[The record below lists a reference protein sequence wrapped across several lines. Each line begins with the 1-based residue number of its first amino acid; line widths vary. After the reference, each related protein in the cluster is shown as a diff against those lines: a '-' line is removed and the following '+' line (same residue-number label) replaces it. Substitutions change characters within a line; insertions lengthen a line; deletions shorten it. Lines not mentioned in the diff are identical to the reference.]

1 MVVYSCKKDDS
12 SVDSVPVNDISTQ
25 YALEKDSIIEF
36 LQTHFYNYEDFEN
49 LPNNSSVEL
58 LIDTIS
64 GDNSDKIPLYDQVSN
79 LMIEVEDE
87 NSEMIP
93 HNMYYIINREGN
105 GESPTV
111 ADSVFVAYKGLTLD
125 NNTFD
130 VRNTPI
136 WLDNTSVVRGFK
148 ELTALLKRG
157 DISTNLNGTYSLT
170 NYGVGLV
177 IMPSALGYY
186 ENSAGSIPPYSPLI
200 FQINLNTFNTT
211 DHDYDGIN
219 SIDEDLNGD
228 HIFAND
234 DTDED
239 NIPNYRDSD
248 DDGDGVLTKDEYDE
262 NDDGI
267 VDDTD
272 GDGIPDYLDNDN
284 E

>member
-1 MVVYSCKKDDS
+1 M
-12 SVDSVPVNDISTQ
+12 
-25 YALEKDSIIEF
+25 
-36 LQTHFYNYEDFEN
+36 
-49 LPNNSSVEL
+49 
-58 LIDTIS
+58 
-64 GDNSDKIPLYDQVSN
+64 
-79 LMIEVEDE
+79 
-87 NSEMIP
+87 
-93 HNMYYIINREGN
+93 
-105 GESPTV
+105 
-111 ADSVFVAYKGLTLD
+111 
-125 NNTFD
+125 
-130 VRNTPI
+130 
-136 WLDNTSVVRGFK
+136 
-148 ELTALLKRG
+148 
-157 DISTNLNGTYSLT
+157 
-170 NYGVGLV
+170 
-177 IMPSALGYY
+177 
-186 ENSAGSIPPYSPLI
+186 I